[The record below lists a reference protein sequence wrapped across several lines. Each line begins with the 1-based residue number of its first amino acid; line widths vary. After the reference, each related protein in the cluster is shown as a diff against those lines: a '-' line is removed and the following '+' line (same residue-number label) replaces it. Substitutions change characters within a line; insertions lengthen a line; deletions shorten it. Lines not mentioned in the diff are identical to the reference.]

1 MADPLEEIRKAKAIW
16 KKENLEKR
24 KLKEVKTD
32 SGIEVDILYTPDDLE
47 TADYLRDIGFPGQ
60 YPFTRGVQPTMY
72 RERVWTMRQY
82 SGFGTAEETNRRF
95 KYLLEQGQ
103 TGLSIAFD
111 LPTQTGYDSDDDLAL
126 GEVGRVGVAV
136 DTLADMETI
145 LKGLPLDKIG
155 TSMTINSTAAILL
168 AMYIAAAEKQ
178 GVPSDKLQGTIQN
191 DILKEYTVRGTYI
204 FPVKPSLR
212 LITDIFA
219 YCSKNVP
226 RWNTINVAGYHMREA
241 GCDAVQEIA
250 FAFSNAIA
258 YVEAGI
264 RAGLKVDEFAPR
276 ISWIFNCY
284 NNLFE
289 EVAKFRAARRLWAK
303 IMRERFGAKDPRSWM
318 FRTHIQTGGSTLT
331 SQQALINIARTTYQ
345 TLAAVLGGIQS
356 IAVSSYDEGVCI
368 PTEESAM
375 VSLRIQQLL
384 AYESGVTDTV
394 DPLAGSYYVEH
405 LTDGIEKGAIAYIR
419 EIDQLGGAP
428 AAIETG
434 YVQRKIQEG
443 AYRYQKEI
451 ESGKR
456 TLIGVNKFK
465 IDEPACMN
473 VLKIDP
479 QVESLQ
485 VEKLSKIKAARDNR
499 KVKQLLERLKEAARG
514 DENLMVPVLE
524 AVKAYATLGE
534 ICGALKEIFGE
545 YKPPTVI

>member
-1 MADPLEEIRKAKAIW
+1 
-16 KKENLEKR
+16 
-24 KLKEVKTD
+24 
-32 SGIEVDILYTPDDLE
+32 
-47 TADYLRDIGFPGQ
+47 
-60 YPFTRGVQPTMY
+60 MY
-72 RERVWTMRQY
+72 RERIWTMRQY

-111 LPTQTGYDSDDDLAL
+111 LPTQIGYDSDHELAL

-145 LKGLPLDKIG
+145 LEGLPLDQLS
-155 TSMTINSTAAILL
+155 TSMTINATAAILL
-168 AMYIAAAEKQ
+168 AMYIVTAEKQ
-178 GVPSDKLQGTIQN
+178 GVSSLKLQGTIQN

-212 LITDIFA
+212 LVTDIFA
-219 YCSKNVP
+219 YCFKHVP
-226 RWNTINVAGYHMREA
+226 RWNTINIASYHMREA

-250 FAFSNAIA
+250 FSFSNAVT

-264 RAGLKVDEFAPR
+264 KAGLDVDEFAPR

-303 IMRERFGAKDPRSWM
+303 IMKERFKAKDPRSWM
-318 FRTHIQTGGSTLT
+318 FRAHIQTGGSTLT
-331 SQQALINIARTTYQ
+331 AQQPLINIARTTYQ
-345 TLAAVLGGIQS
+345 TLAAVLGGMQS
-356 IAVSSYDEGVCI
+356 IAVSSYDEGLCI

-384 AYESGVTDTV
+384 AYESGVTGTI
-394 DPLAGSYYVEH
+394 DPLAGSYYIEY
-405 LTDGIEKGAIAYIR
+405 LTNEIEKRAIDYIR
-419 EIDQLGGAP
+419 EIDEMGGAP
-428 AAIETG
+428 LAIETG
-434 YVQRKIQEG
+434 YIQKRIQEG

-451 ESGKR
+451 ESGER

-465 IDEPACMN
+465 VDEPVSMKLA
-473 VLKIDP
+473 KIDP
-479 QVESLQ
+479 QVERDQL
-485 VEKLSKIKAARDNR
+485 EKLKKIKATRDNG
-499 KVKQLLERLKEAARG
+499 KMKFLLEKLMEAARG
-514 DENLMVPVLE
+514 DANLMYPILD

-534 ICGALKEIFGE
+534 ICSTLREVFGE
-545 YKPPTVI
+545 YKGVTFI